1 MKKELFIG
9 VFALLAIVGLACGG
23 SASAVTPTPRVTTP
37 PVQPTTPP
45 PPPPEP
51 ACEEPTLEISVNGDA
66 FEFDKD
72 RLEAAAGAEV
82 VPCFNNV
89 SSVNQHNWVLVKD
102 GTKDQVA
109 DRGLEAGPEYGWLQP
124 GDPDVIA
131 NVKLLGPGESGEV
144 RFAAPSAGSYEF
156 VCTFPG
162 HNFTMFGDFVVAL
175 AEPGAGPGPG
185 TGPGTGTEDQG
196 VQLIKHTPEYKSLVD
211 KHGPD
216 HVSIQAVNLE
226 DEDEAEFLRK
236 ISDGF
241 LVEPGCIIVLKA
253 DQGEGYVYQ
262 LDEEIQIVSRMTL
275 SQFEQGAHNVDART
289 MEIFYGSLK

>member
-1 MKKELFIG
+1 MKQQMIIG

-23 SASAVTPTPRVTTP
+23 TAPTPTPTP
-37 PVQPTTPP
+37 TLTPTPTPTP
-45 PPPPEP
+45 SVPKP
-51 ACEEPTLEISVNGDA
+51 ACQEPTLEISVKGDA
-66 FEFDKD
+66 LGFDKD

-82 VPCFNNV
+82 VLCFNNV
-89 SSVNQHNWVLVKD
+89 SSVNQHNWVLVNE
-102 GTKDQVA
+102 GTKDEVA
-109 DRGLEAGPEYGWLQP
+109 QRGLEAGPENGWLQP

-131 NVKLLGPGESGEV
+131 NVKLLDPGESGEV
-144 RFAAPSAGSYEF
+144 RFAAPSAGNYEF

-175 AEPGAGPGPG
+175 AEPGAG
-185 TGPGTGTEDQG
+185 TGTEDEG
-196 VQLIKHTPEYKSLVD
+196 VLLIKHTPEYKSLVD
-211 KHGPD
+211 KHGSD

-226 DEDEAEFLRK
+226 DKDEAEFLRK